1 MDSSMKT
8 KEEIKEIAEKKYPYN
23 PYDNQFFPEK
33 RISLINGF
41 IDGYLEAQKSFKTP
55 DSEEEK

>member
-1 MDSSMKT
+1 MKT